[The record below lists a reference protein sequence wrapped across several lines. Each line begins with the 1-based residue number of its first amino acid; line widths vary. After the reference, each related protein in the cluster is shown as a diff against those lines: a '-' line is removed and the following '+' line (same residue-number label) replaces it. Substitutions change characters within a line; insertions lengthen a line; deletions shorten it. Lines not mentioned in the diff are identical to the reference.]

1 MGDFSVQEPS
11 CRNARVLLH
20 TAVKPEPANPFVFG
34 QVLGPGAPFCSRP
47 LLERTIRETVENRQR
62 LVLLGDRRMGKTS
75 LVEHT
80 LAGRDSL
87 LVSIDLLGLASVE
100 DFMDRVLARLE
111 TLLSGQR
118 PLTKHLPPAMKAA
131 LSAVSSLRIDLPF
144 VHVEAK
150 PVKASTVIQV
160 MGLLARVSEWQ
171 PLTVFFDEFQEIA
184 DRLEEKPAQHLLG
197 VLRGEIQRHDRIAYL
212 FAGSARDSLA
222 DIFTASGS
230 PFYQSARILEIGPI
244 PREGMA
250 EFLAA
255 QFAKGSRALGE
266 SVLAALFT
274 LAGDNPNDLQQM
286 AYHLWAR
293 SAPGPIGLAEL
304 RAAVSTLMAEI
315 GRAGERVIDDA
326 TPSQRKMLFAL
337 ALTEGELEIFGS
349 EFLELAGFK
358 THQSADQA
366 IKPFLKGATAV
377 LEKQGSKVRFRERFM
392 RLWVLARVLRNP
404 RLLPTG
410 TGREGQWVQRVRPH
424 LGGLLQ

>member
-1 MGDFSVQEPS
+1 M
-11 CRNARVLLH
+11 
-20 TAVKPEPANPFVFG
+20 KPEPANPFVFG
-34 QVLGPGAPFCSRP
+34 QVLGPGAPFCARP
-47 LLERTIRETVENRQR
+47 SLARSLRETVENRQR

-80 LAGRDSL
+80 LAGGDSL

-111 TLLSGQR
+111 TVLSSRR

-131 LSAVSSLRIDLPF
+131 LAAVSALRVDLPF

-150 PVKASTVIQV
+150 PTKASTVMQV
-160 MGLLARVSEWQ
+160 MGLLARVSEWK
-171 PLTVFFDEFQEIA
+171 PLTVFFDEFQEIG
-184 DRLEEKPAQHLLG
+184 DRLEDQPAHHLLG

-212 FAGSARDSLA
+212 FAGSAKDSLT

-230 PFYQSARILEIGPI
+230 PFYQSARILEVGPL
-244 PREGMA
+244 PREAMA
-250 EFLAA
+250 QFLTA

-266 SVLAALFT
+266 SVLAALFL

-293 SAPGPIGLAEL
+293 SAPGPLGLAEL
-304 RAAVSTLMAEI
+304 RAAVSTLLAEI
-315 GRAGERVIDDA
+315 GRAGERVVGGA
-326 TPSQRKMLFAL
+326 TPGQRKMLFAL
-337 ALTEGELEIFGS
+337 ALGEGELEIFGS

-366 IKPFLKGATAV
+366 IKAFLKGPTAV

-410 TGREGQWVQRVRPH
+410 TGREGQWVQLVRPH